1 MEAVIKD
8 FRYSLRSLLKRPGFT
23 AIAILTLA
31 LGIGACTAVFS
42 IVDGVLLRSLPYPNA
57 DRIVQLREVSA
68 KGGDIAFA
76 EPNFLDLRSRN
87 RSFEAVAQYGGDV
100 ETITGGVEPVRAETF
115 AVSSD
120 FFKVL
125 GTQAFIGRTFTTT
138 ESRRAAEPT
147 AVISYGFWQRAL
159 GGRSDLTGTSLR
171 ISDKSFSVLGVMP
184 RGFSFPEE
192 AEVWVPRELFI
203 AETSRSAHN
212 WSVIA
217 RLRDGVTLQQ
227 ARADVSTIGKQLK
240 QENEKEMD
248 AVSFTLF
255 SQQEYTVG
263 DVRSTLMIIIVAVG
277 LLLAVACGNVANLL
291 LAQATARQREVAV
304 RAALGASRLQ
314 LARQFISENLLL
326 SLAAGVLGVLIS
338 FWGVD
343 LLIGLN
349 RESLPR
355 LTEIG
360 VDGRVLA
367 FTFGLSALVA
377 IVLGLVPL
385 LRFSA
390 LDLESELKEGG
401 RRQSG
406 RKGQRARGF
415 LVASQVSLTLI
426 LLVGAGL
433 LGKSFYRL
441 LQVDPGF
448 RTESAVAMELSMP
461 TIKLDEKAYQELLRS
476 YRNLLER
483 GLPPE
488 GAPPFNEEQEKQRQF
503 HHQLLEQVKG
513 IPGVVAAGTINRL
526 PLTGDAGSGNFLIDN
541 NRSKPGYAEY
551 RVTTAEYFSAMA
563 IPLLRGRTFDNSD
576 SANSPHA
583 AVISQSLAQKYW
595 PNEDPIGSRIQF
607 GNMDGDLRLLH
618 VVGVVGDVHDLGID
632 ANIRPTIYAHALQRP
647 AKSGISMVVRARVN
661 PGTLI
666 PSLRQTVSNVNPNLP
681 VKFRTLDQVFF
692 SSLDQRRFSLVI
704 FAVFA
709 AVALILALMGIYGV
723 TTYAVTQRTQ
733 EIGIRLAL
741 GAQVRD
747 VLKLILTS
755 GMVLVLIGEVI
766 GVVGAYAL
774 TRLMR
779 GLLFGV
785 APTDMFIFVVVAGA
799 LPLVALVAC
808 YIPARRASKV
818 DPLEALRYE

>member
-1 MEAVIKD
+1 
-8 FRYSLRSLLKRPGFT
+8 
-23 AIAILTLA
+23 
-31 LGIGACTAVFS
+31 
-42 IVDGVLLRSLPYPNA
+42 
-57 DRIVQLREVSA
+57 
-68 KGGDIAFA
+68 
-76 EPNFLDLRSRN
+76 
-87 RSFEAVAQYGGDV
+87 
-100 ETITGGVEPVRAETF
+100 
-115 AVSSD
+115 
-120 FFKVL
+120 
-125 GTQAFIGRTFTTT
+125 
-138 ESRRAAEPT
+138 
-147 AVISYGFWQRAL
+147 
-159 GGRSDLTGTSLR
+159 
-171 ISDKSFSVLGVMP
+171 
-184 RGFSFPEE
+184 
-192 AEVWVPRELFI
+192 
-203 AETSRSAHN
+203 
-212 WSVIA
+212 
-217 RLRDGVTLQQ
+217 
-227 ARADVSTIGKQLK
+227 
-240 QENEKEMD
+240 
-248 AVSFTLF
+248 
-255 SQQEYTVG
+255 
-263 DVRSTLMIIIVAVG
+263 
-277 LLLAVACGNVANLL
+277 
-291 LAQATARQREVAV
+291 
-304 RAALGASRLQ
+304 
-314 LARQFISENLLL
+314 
-326 SLAAGVLGVLIS
+326 
-338 FWGVD
+338 
-343 LLIGLN
+343 
-349 RESLPR
+349 
-355 LTEIG
+355 
-360 VDGRVLA
+360 
-367 FTFGLSALVA
+367 
-377 IVLGLVPL
+377 VLGLVPL

-661 PGTLI
+661 AGTLI